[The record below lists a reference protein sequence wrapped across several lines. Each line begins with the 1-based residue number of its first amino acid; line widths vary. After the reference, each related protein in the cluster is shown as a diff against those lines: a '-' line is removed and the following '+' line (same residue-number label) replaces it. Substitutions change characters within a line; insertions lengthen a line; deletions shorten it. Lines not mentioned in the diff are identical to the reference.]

1 MLGTFN
7 IDDVLSQLLLKI
19 KINNII
25 NQIVDSV
32 YIRMNTLESLDLFA
46 NEKTV
51 RDLLLQV
58 DFRRGVIK
66 I

>member
-1 MLGTFN
+1 MGTFN

-51 RDLLLQV
+51 RDLLLQI
-58 DFRRGVIK
+58 DFGRGVIK